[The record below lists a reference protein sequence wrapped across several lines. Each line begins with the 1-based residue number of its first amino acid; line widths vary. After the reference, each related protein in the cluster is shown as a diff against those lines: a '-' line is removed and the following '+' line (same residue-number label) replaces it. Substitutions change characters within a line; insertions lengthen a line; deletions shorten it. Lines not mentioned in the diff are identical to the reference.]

1 MQTLSNHLKEWQIPQ
16 KFRYLIAIVFKIIG
30 RYRSDNISQHTT
42 NNFTKRI
49 HRTIESNY
57 SEKQTVL
64 SFLERLYG
72 IKLSRDNLTEN
83 SGQNNFEAGLV
94 TLFNTQSIEQQN
106 LPIILTS
113 DQQRRLNKGRLYF
126 LLNMVESTNHNDY
139 YYVKQ
144 SKNSDIFISPYDD
157 QIVEFTEETMKNLF
171 PMINKLAENAI
182 QEAGSVRPNYY
193 IVNIITGECPLYLD
207 YIWNGSLHDVC
218 KHVHAARIYNDYLK
232 SQNHDE
238 FIENITCKFVTY
250 FKNKQRVLPSSS
262 KNLLIYNGNIQ
273 EAYQEIIQLYNLQ
286 GNLIFNHVEHSISN
300 HMNDPFRPDDLNHHA
315 SSNYGVPSK
324 PPAKPRKRN
333 PLQMQLSNIPS
344 NPLSNNS
351 NLPLSS
357 LPLPFSVQK
366 RQTKRIRQNLQKN
379 NNFHNKEN
387 IQTSSSISNNTQ
399 FILPSPKKSKLTEF
413 TKYDFDEF
421 DGLEPLEDE
430 LNIDQMKETC
440 PFCDEILPD
449 LMSDKMKLA
458 LDRINNKQG
467 KIEES
472 DRIDFCHTHFAEL
485 LIVPSG
491 IANKYPLNINFDELP
506 HRIHRFKDDLTE
518 IINSNAYSY
527 YLNLAKQ
534 VYQEVG
540 HRKAATPMMLMSR
553 FESLRPGY
561 YGSKGAVLIANTL
574 IDLFINTRILTAV
587 KSYPLQS
594 INYIQEVLVP
604 ETAMRLIFEDIGSNS
619 SLETARNIMIASSD
633 FSDYVHNCDNE

>member
-1 MQTLSNHLKEWQIPQ
+1 M
-16 KFRYLIAIVFKIIG
+16 
-30 RYRSDNISQHTT
+30 D
-42 NNFTKRI
+42 
-49 HRTIESNY
+49 
-57 SEKQTVL
+57 
-64 SFLERLYG
+64 
-72 IKLSRDNLTEN
+72 
-83 SGQNNFEAGLV
+83 
-94 TLFNTQSIEQQN
+94 
-106 LPIILTS
+106 
-113 DQQRRLNKGRLYF
+113 
-126 LLNMVESTNHNDY
+126 
-139 YYVKQ
+139 
-144 SKNSDIFISPYDD
+144 
-157 QIVEFTEETMKNLF
+157 
-171 PMINKLAENAI
+171 
-182 QEAGSVRPNYY
+182 
-193 IVNIITGECPLYLD
+193 CPK
-207 YIWNGSLHDVC
+207 C
-218 KHVHAARIYNDYLK
+218 
-232 SQNHDE
+232 
-238 FIENITCKFVTY
+238 
-250 FKNKQRVLPSSS
+250 
-262 KNLLIYNGNIQ
+262 
-273 EAYQEIIQLYNLQ
+273 
-286 GNLIFNHVEHSISN
+286 
-300 HMNDPFRPDDLNHHA
+300 
-315 SSNYGVPSK
+315 
-324 PPAKPRKRN
+324 
-333 PLQMQLSNIPS
+333 
-344 NPLSNNS
+344 
-351 NLPLSS
+351 
-357 LPLPFSVQK
+357 
-366 RQTKRIRQNLQKN
+366 
-379 NNFHNKEN
+379 NFHNKEN